1 MIYKFHFDFD
11 WVVLKPICEELIS
24 IEKSQMNLVNN
35 GKTSYVNDTHPH
47 NIDEFKRYYKLLTT
61 MLNTHFIGNSWVN
74 VHYSGGKTI
83 EHNHPNVDIIA
94 AAYLHMPEN
103 GGYFEYEE
111 NLKWKEIPTTSGDVI
126 IFPGTLNHRTQI
138 NKSLEDRWVLT
149 TNLILK
155 NNEANLLKP

>member
-1 MIYKFHFDFD
+1 MCLFLWIRKNHTDFE
-11 WVVLKPICEELIS
+11 WIGSETVVKEL
-24 IEKSQMNLVNN
+24 N
-35 GKTSYVNDTHPH
+35 
-47 NIDEFKRYYKLLTT
+47 
-61 MLNTHFIGNSWVN
+61 
-74 VHYSGGKTI
+74 
-83 EHNHPNVDIIA
+83 
-94 AAYLHMPEN
+94 
-103 GGYFEYEE
+103 EYEE